1 MQGFEMSGFL
11 PASSS
16 LTGAAGFG
24 GSNTPQPPM
33 SLQQSFAMQASEL
46 PPFLRDF
53 DSLYPTLNLAD
64 AEGHPG
70 LPPVPSL
77 MPAAPVP
84 VPPRGKGKAAA
95 AAAAAPAGD
104 GQAGLQEDKGELE
117 RARRTYKSCTGKL
130 EGLEWEIKN
139 FIPPL
144 SPAQL
149 KQFQAA
155 IADLAG
161 ELESLKREAHGLLSR
176 ILLVPSQFEQWK
188 TLAQQLE
195 VHMTQLEVYKT
206 EVAAV
211 AANKVE
217 SLCNACVYTF
227 VLSFLFSIPRT
238 ALERWW

>member
-24 GSNTPQPPM
+24 GSNAPQPPM

-53 DSLYPTLNLAD
+53 DSLYPTLNLTD

-77 MPAAPVP
+77 MPAAPVA
-84 VPPRGKGKAAA
+84 VPPRGKGKAGAA
-95 AAAAAPAGD
+95 TAGAAAPAGD

-149 KQFQAA
+149 KTFQTS

-161 ELESLKREAHGLLSR
+161 ELEGLKREVHGLLSR

-195 VHMTQLEVYKT
+195 VHMAQLDVYKT

-211 AANKVE
+211 AANKVR
-217 SLCNACVYTF
+217 AF
-227 VLSFLFSIPRT
+227 
-238 ALERWW
+238 